1 VDTPARRGVGLPRG
15 RRLLRLSFRANPRA
29 PPPFEG
35 RSAPRPGPPRADRL
49 SAAAMTTSTTFRAP
63 LRARAAGL
71 LRACHPGPAT
81 AVTVVLTAYGVS
93 AGLAPDRVVLIAAT
107 VLAGQLSIGWSNDL
121 IDASRDRSVGR
132 IDKPLVTGDLSPATA
147 RLACVLAVGATVVL
161 SLSCGLVAGLL
172 HLGCVAAGWAYN
184 LGLKA
189 TVFSWVPY
197 AVAFGGYPV
206 VVALAQPGAG
216 PPPWFVPVAGALLGV
231 GAHLV
236 NVLPDLAEDEATGVC
251 GLPHRLGHRRASLSA
266 VASLAAAT
274 VVLAIGVIDRVPAPV
289 LALVL
294 ATVAVLVGLTLV
306 TRGRGP
312 FRAAI
317 GIALVDVLLLVVAG

>member
-1 VDTPARRGVGLPRG
+1 
-15 RRLLRLSFRANPRA
+15 
-29 PPPFEG
+29 
-35 RSAPRPGPPRADRL
+35 
-49 SAAAMTTSTTFRAP
+49 MTSTTVRDP

-71 LRACHPGPAT
+71 VRACHPGPAT

-93 AGLAPDRVVLIAAT
+93 AGLSPARVVLITAT

-121 IDASRDRSVGR
+121 IDAARDRSVGR
-132 IDKPLVTGDLSPATA
+132 ADKPLATGELSTTTA
-147 RLACVLAVGATVVL
+147 RLACVLAVLATVVL

-197 AVAFGGYPV
+197 AVAFGGYPIV
-206 VVALAQPGAG
+206 VTLAEPGAG
-216 PPPWFVPVAGALLGV
+216 PPPWFVPAAGALLGV

-236 NVLPDLAEDEATGVC
+236 NVLPDLAEDEATGVR
-251 GLPHRLGHRRASLSA
+251 GLPHRVGHRRASLLA

-274 VVLAIGVIDRVPAPV
+274 VLLLFGVVDAVPGAV

-294 ATVAVLVGLTLV
+294 ATVAVLVGSTLV
-306 TRGRGP
+306 ARGRVP

-317 GIALVDVLLLVVAG
+317 GIALVNVLLLVVAG

>member
-1 VDTPARRGVGLPRG
+1 
-15 RRLLRLSFRANPRA
+15 
-29 PPPFEG
+29 
-35 RSAPRPGPPRADRL
+35 
-49 SAAAMTTSTTFRAP
+49 MTTSTPFRVT
-63 LRARAAGL
+63 LQVRASGL

-93 AGLAPDRVVLIAAT
+93 AGLSPARVVLVAAA
-107 VLAGQLSIGWSNDL
+107 VFAGQLSIGWSNDL
-121 IDASRDRSVGR
+121 IDAARDRSAGR
-132 IDKPLVTGDLSPATA
+132 VDKPLATGELSATTV
-147 RLACVLAVGATVVL
+147 RLACVLAVLATVLL

-189 TVFSWVPY
+189 TVFSWLPY
-197 AVAFGGYPV
+197 AMAFGGYPIV
-206 VVALAQPGAG
+206 VTLAEPGAG
-216 PPPWFVPVAGALLGV
+216 PPPWFVPAAGALLGI

-236 NVLPDLAEDEATGVC
+236 NVLPDLADDEATGVR
-251 GLPHRLGHRRASLSA
+251 GLPHRLGHRRASLLA
-266 VASLAAAT
+266 VTSLAAAT
-274 VVLAIGVIDRVPAPV
+274 VVLVLGVVDAVPGAV

-294 ATVAVLVGLTLV
+294 AAVAVLVRLTLV
-306 TRGRGP
+306 ARGRVP